1 MDDTNNPANIDIPEI
16 KPATEAETGESIVME
31 DRTPKSILDPEG
43 LETYTKAAEERKVED
58 RQVVAKEVQMNTKKQ
73 KIKAVFKKYTLPVLG
88 GLLAVVLLL
97 ALIIGI
103 PGYTVYVKAQKVNK
117 QVDKLKAAVEKEDIV
132 EVKKELEATKKELS
146 SLKTSYKLIAWT
158 KILPWVGGFVSD
170 GQHGINAGIYGM
182 EAAQLTADAVEPY
195 ADLIGFK
202 KGGEE
207 AKSGEETANDRIEFI
222 VETIK
227 GITPK
232 VDKIAEKAKL
242 ANAEL
247 DYIDP
252 ARYPDTFKGKKI
264 QENVRKLKDLANEAT
279 EMVSN
284 SKPLLEAAPYILG
297 IDEPR
302 TYMLVFQNDKEL
314 RPTGGF
320 LTGYSIVT
328 INKGKFEQ
336 ASSNDIYNLD
346 KVYKPH
352 IAAPDPIVKYIKG
365 PYVLNPNYRL
375 RDMNF
380 SPDFKESMDL
390 FTEEIKSAGVK
401 NIDGVIAVD
410 THVVVNIL
418 KVLGQIGV
426 PGFGNFS
433 ANPDPRCDCP
443 QVVYELEDYAD
454 QEGAIVWDQNDPTKI
469 IFAPANFDNRKKIVG
484 PLMNSVLSNA
494 LGQPKDKLPAL
505 FEAGWKSITE
515 KHILMYLFDEKAQK
529 GVEAFNI
536 AGRIK
541 NYDGDYLHISDSNLG
556 GRKSNLYVTQ
566 EVHQNVTIKRDG
578 TIEKT
583 VEITYKNPQSY
594 DGWLNSV
601 LPNWTRIYVPKGSK
615 LVDISG
621 FEDKAEPYEELGK
634 TVFAGGFS
642 LRPQGV
648 AKIKLVYTLP
658 NKVKNSTY
666 NILIQKQPGTDLPL
680 HTISV
685 GKQEEELFLTS
696 DKEFKFKI

>member
-1 MDDTNNPANIDIPEI
+1 MDNTTNPANIDIPEI
-16 KPATEAETGESIVME
+16 KPATEAETGESIVMQ
-31 DRTPKSILDPEG
+31 DRSPKSILDPEG
-43 LETYTKAAEERKVED
+43 LESYSQVMQERKAED
-58 RQVVAKEVQMNTKKQ
+58 QKVVQKEVQMNDKKQ
-73 KIKAVFKKYTLPVLG
+73 KIKAVFKKYARPVGMGILAFLLFLG
-88 GLLAVVLLL
+88 
-97 ALIIGI
+97 LIIGI
-103 PGYTVYVKAQKVNK
+103 PGYNVYAKAKKVSK
-117 QVDKLKAAVEKEDIV
+117 QVSALKAAANKEDIV
-132 EVKKELEATKKELS
+132 EVKKELETTKKDLTALKS
-146 SLKTSYKLIAWT
+146 SYRAIAWT
-158 KILPWVGGFVSD
+158 KIIPFVGGFVSD
-170 GQHGINAGIYGM
+170 GQHGINAGIYGI
-182 EAAQLTADAVEPY
+182 EATQLTVDAIEPY

-202 KGGEE
+202 KGGQE
-207 AKSGEETANDRIEFI
+207 AQSGEETANDRIEFI

-252 ARYPDTFKGKKI
+252 ARYPETFKGKKI
-264 QENVRKLKDLANEAT
+264 QENVRKVKDLANEAT
-279 EMVSN
+279 EMISN

-302 TYMLVFQNDKEL
+302 TYLLIFQNDKEL

-328 INKGKFEQ
+328 IDKGKFEQ

-346 KVYKPH
+346 KVYKPR
-352 IAAPDPIVKYIKG
+352 IKAPDPIIDYIKG
-365 PYVLNPNYRL
+365 PYVLNPNLRL

-380 SPDFKESMDL
+380 NPDFKESMDL
-390 FTEEIKSAGVK
+390 FTEEIKSAGV
-401 NIDGVIAVD
+401 NDIDGVIAVD

-433 ANPDPRCDCP
+433 AEPDARCNCP

-494 LGQPKDKLPAL
+494 LGQPKEKLPAL
-505 FEAGWKSITE
+505 FEAGWKSISE
-515 KHILMYLFDEKAQK
+515 KHVLMYLFDDQAQK
-529 GVEAFNI
+529 GVESFNI

-541 NYDGDYLHISDSNLG
+541 NYEGDYLHISDSNLG

-566 EVHQNVTIKRDG
+566 EVHQDVVIKKDG
-578 TIEKT
+578 TVEKT

-621 FEDKAEPYEELGK
+621 FEDKVDPYEDLGK

-648 AKIKLVYTLP
+648 VKVKLVYTLP
-658 NKVKNSTY
+658 NKLKNGNY

-680 HTISV
+680 HTLTI
-685 GKQEEELFLTS
+685 GKQQKELFLAT